1 MSGGRVRGPGLAVA
15 CAMACAVAGGGGTAC
30 RPDFGERASLVTT
43 ARVLAVRAEPPE
55 APQGGAM
62 TLTPLVASPD
72 GTVAS
77 PAIGWAFCATAKPL
91 AENDVV
97 GADCLA
103 DAIRPIATGAQVEAT
118 LPTDACA
125 LFGPEP
131 PPGARPR
138 DADVTGGFYQ
148 PVRAQLGAE
157 PAIARLRV
165 SCNLGGVAAE
175 AAADFKARYH
185 ANQNP
190 KLALDVPKTVA
201 PGARVTLHASWRPE
215 DAEAFVAFDASS
227 QTVQDR
233 REAMRV
239 SWFVS
244 GGALDTDRTGRDEGD
259 LATTTDDGFTAP
271 GTPGTVHVW
280 LVLRDSRGG
289 VDFGAAD
296 IDVR

>member
-1 MSGGRVRGPGLAVA
+1 MRRLACVLVLGVA
-15 CAMACAVAGGGGTAC
+15 FAAC

-55 APQGGAM
+55 APQGGTM

-72 GTVAS
+72 GTVGA
-77 PAIGWAFCATAKPL
+77 PEIGWAFCATPKPL

-97 GADCLA
+97 AADCLA
-103 DAIRPIATGAQVEAT
+103 DAIRPIGVGAQVSASI
-118 LPTDACA
+118 PTDACS

-148 PVRAQLGAE
+148 PVRAQLAAE

-185 ANQNP
+185 PNQNP
-190 KLALDVPKTVA
+190 RLTIDVPATVA
-201 PGARVTLHASWRPE
+201 AGAHVMLHASWRTE

-227 QTVQDR
+227 VAVQDR

-244 GGALDTDRTGRDEGD
+244 GGALDTDRTGRDEAD

-271 GTPGTVHVW
+271 GTPGNVHVW